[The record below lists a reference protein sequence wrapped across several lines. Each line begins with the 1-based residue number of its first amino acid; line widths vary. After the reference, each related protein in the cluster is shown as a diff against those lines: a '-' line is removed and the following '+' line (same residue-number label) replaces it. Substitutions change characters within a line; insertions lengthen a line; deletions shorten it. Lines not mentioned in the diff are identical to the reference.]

1 MCKHDNLSSSL
12 CGRVVRAAVRDFHR
26 HYPSSDIA
34 DEREDA
40 GEKPMKLSGAFTIL
54 ELLIVVAIIGVLA
67 GILLAAFHTVR
78 ERSKVTT
85 CLSNLRQIGMA
96 LALYRQD
103 YNGVDAV
110 SGQEMEYWQLGVPSF
125 SQFEQF
131 RRQYVKDDRVFHCPG
146 YFGWIDPFT
155 YAGLPL
161 QRVNTYQWCVESED
175 MPVPE
180 EQRFAKRVARMGD
193 RVVVCICE
201 VHNPPASLDAPST
214 ARKRVN
220 ILRLSQQVE
229 SKWVPLRSTVVE
241 VEGW

>member
-1 MCKHDNLSSSL
+1 MR
-12 CGRVVRAAVRDFHR
+12 RV
-26 HYPSSDIA
+26 
-34 DEREDA
+34 E
-40 GEKPMKLSGAFTIL
+40 AFTIL
-54 ELLIVVAIIGVLA
+54 ELLMVIAIISVLA
-67 GILLAAFHTVR
+67 GILLVAFHAAR
-78 ERSKVTT
+78 ERSKLTA
-85 CLSNLRQIGMA
+85 CLSNLRQIGTA
-96 LALYRQD
+96 LSLYRQD
-103 YNGVDAV
+103 YDGADAIA
-110 SGQEMEYWQLGVPSF
+110 GREMEYWQLGLPSF

-175 MPVPE
+175 MPVPGE
-180 EQRFAKRVARMGD
+180 HRFAKRVARMGD

-201 VHNPPASLDAPST
+201 VHNPPAPLDAPST

-241 VEGW
+241 GW